1 MPCTSREGRPIPS
14 PRRRRLGL
22 ALAGAA
28 AATLC
33 ATPAWPQTAA
43 AKPKIAVV
51 SAIGDVLTVVTYT
64 PSVGSRVNRNAQE
77 TLPLADALF
86 DVIAND
92 PNAGFR
98 PAGSAGLPKN
108 FTAAADV
115 NGQTIRGMQLGFVYK
130 F

>member
-1 MPCTSREGRPIPS
+1 MAIDPT
-14 PRRRRLGL
+14 
-22 ALAGAA
+22 
-28 AATLC
+28 
-33 ATPAWPQTAA
+33 
-43 AKPKIAVV
+43 
-51 SAIGDVLTVVTYT
+51 AIGAVTEPHTQTWTERDTMLY
-64 PSVGSRVNRNAQE
+64 
-77 TLPLADALF
+77 ALF